1 MKKMALSAA
10 LYGAPA
16 LITLLV
22 FAAGH
27 STISPQS
34 DRLDALNPPSPPIET
49 EAVPENPENTD
60 ASAQATDEAGF
71 VLATPGYEYYPYPS
85 TIIGNVPGTNKLF
98 SFEIAVSIFES
109 PLNASNMMTTLE
121 EREPQLRPLILA
133 QAVDLDEETLLSR
146 EGRQLLSEKIKT
158 TINDYLERWGYE
170 PFIHSVELTSFL
182 IT

>member
-1 MKKMALSAA
+1 VKKKVISAA

-16 LITLLV
+16 LVTLLV

-34 DRLDALNPPSPPIET
+34 DRLDALNPPTPTIEI
-49 EAVPENPENTD
+49 EAPPENTD
-60 ASAQATDEAGF
+60 ASAQETNEEGF

-85 TIIGNVPGTNKLF
+85 TIIGNVPGSNKLF
-98 SFEIAVSIFES
+98 SFEIAVSIFEA
-109 PLNASNMMTTLE
+109 PLNANSMMTTLE

-133 QAVDLDEETLLSR
+133 QAVDLDEDVLLSR
-146 EGRQLLSEKIKT
+146 EGRQLLSEKIKA

>member
-1 MKKMALSAA
+1 MKKVLLSAA

-27 STISPQS
+27 NTISPQS
-34 DRLDALNPPSPPIET
+34 DRLDALNPPNTPIEI
-49 EAVPENPENTD
+49 EAPPENTD
-60 ASAQATDEAGF
+60 ASAQETDEDGF
-71 VLATPGYEYYPYPS
+71 AIATPGYEYYPYPS
-85 TIIGNVPGTNKLF
+85 TIIGNVPGSNKLF

-109 PLNASNMMTTLE
+109 PLNASSMMTTLE

-133 QAVDLDEETLLSR
+133 QAAELNEEVLLSR

-182 IT
+182 IS

>member
-1 MKKMALSAA
+1 MKKMVRSAA

-16 LITLLV
+16 LVTLVV

-34 DRLDALNPPSPPIET
+34 DRLDALNPPAPSLEIDAP
-49 EAVPENPENTD
+49 PENTD
-60 ASAQATDEAGF
+60 ASVQATDEAGF

-85 TIIGNVPGTNKLF
+85 TIIGNVPGSNKLF
-98 SFEIAVSIFES
+98 SFEIAVSIFAS

-133 QAVDLDEETLLSR
+133 EAVDLEEEVLLTK
-146 EGRQLLSEKIKT
+146 EGRHLLSENIKA

-170 PFIHSVELTSFL
+170 PFIHSVEFTSFL